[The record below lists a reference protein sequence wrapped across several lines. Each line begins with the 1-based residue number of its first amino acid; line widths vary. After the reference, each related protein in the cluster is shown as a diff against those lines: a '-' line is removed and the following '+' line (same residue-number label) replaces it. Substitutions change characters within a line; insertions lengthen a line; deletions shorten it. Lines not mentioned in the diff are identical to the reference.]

1 MAASAL
7 AIEDVVKSFPVPQTG
22 VRAFL
27 NPFSPLTHP
36 ALLGV
41 TFQVEPGEIAA
52 LIGANGSGKSTLLRI
67 LATLLV
73 PTRGSARVSGY
84 DIERQG
90 PLVRAQLGF
99 HSATDGGFFDRLT
112 ARENLQ
118 FFAAMNNLFDAK
130 AAARLEELT
139 DLMGMGTFIDS
150 QVRTLSTGQVHRLGL
165 ARAMIHR
172 PSVLLLDEP
181 TRSLDPI
188 AAADFRRFLK
198 TQPGRT
204 PRHHHPVRIAHAGG
218 SRTTGGPRRAPRQG
232 THAGM
237 RFPTRPA
244 CRHRR
249 AYARGSAG
257 AADSSRFAGRG
268 VLVNSQRMW
277 RKVLAFFRRDVAIAR
292 SYRMAF
298 GLEILEAFFGVAT
311 STTSRASFRTTNSR
325 ERFPRAA
332 IISPSPWSA
341 SPSSTI

>member
-7 AIEDVVKSFPVPQTG
+7 AVEDVVKYFPVPQTG

-41 TFQVEPGEIAA
+41 SFQVEPGEVVA
-52 LIGANGSGKSTLLRI
+52 LIGASVSGKSTLLRI
-67 LATLLV
+67 LPTLLV

-84 DIERQG
+84 EGEPQG
-90 PLVRAQLGF
+90 SQVRAQLGF
-99 HSATDGGFFDRLT
+99 HSATDGGFYDRLT

-118 FFAAMNNLFDAK
+118 FFAAMNNLFDAE
-130 AAARLEELT
+130 AAGRLEELA

-198 TQPGRT
+198 THLVERHGTTILFASHTLAEVEQLADRVVVLDKGRMLACDS
-204 PRHHHPVRIAHAGG
+204 PH
-218 SRTTGGPRRAPRQG
+218 
-232 THAGM
+232 GM
-237 RFPTRPA
+237 R
-244 CRHRR
+244 
-249 AYARGSAG
+249 
-257 AADSSRFAGRG
+257 AA
-268 VLVNSQRMW
+268 
-277 RKVLAFFRRDVAIAR
+277 
-292 SYRMAF
+292 
-298 GLEILEAFFGVAT
+298 T
-311 STTSRASFRTTNSR
+311 
-325 ERFPRAA
+325 RAA
-332 IISPSPWSA
+332 TLEGALERLTPPGFLA
-341 SPSSTI
+341 EVSS